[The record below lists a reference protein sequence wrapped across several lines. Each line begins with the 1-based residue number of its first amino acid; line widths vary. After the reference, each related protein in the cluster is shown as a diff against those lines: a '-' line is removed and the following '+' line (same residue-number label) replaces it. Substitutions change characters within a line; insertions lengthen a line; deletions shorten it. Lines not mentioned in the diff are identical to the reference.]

1 MRYVLYVLAS
11 VLASVGILFLRKLDL
26 QLFVSDGIF
35 VGMSS
40 LLINKFFWLG
50 MLFYGGAFVAFL
62 VIINTYK
69 ISTSVP
75 ALLGVYII
83 TVGVMG
89 YMIGEELSIRHL
101 IAYVFLIAGI
111 SLL

>member
-1 MRYVLYVLAS
+1 MRYILYMVAS
-11 VLASVGILFLRKLDL
+11 VLASVGIVFLKKLDL
-26 QLFVSDGIF
+26 QLFVRDGIYL
-35 VGMSS
+35 GMTGV
-40 LLINKFFWLG
+40 LTNKFFWFG
-50 MLFYGGAFVAFL
+50 MLLYGGAFVAFL

-83 TVGVMG
+83 TLGVVS
-89 YMIGEELSIRHL
+89 YAIGEELSARHL
-101 IAYVFLIAGI
+101 IAYALLVAGV

>member
-11 VLASVGILFLRKLDL
+11 VLASVGIVFLRKLDL
-26 QLFVSDGIF
+26 HLFARDGIYA
-35 VGMSS
+35 GMAGVLS
-40 LLINKFFWLG
+40 NKFFWLG
-50 MLFYGGAFVAFL
+50 MLFYGGAFVTFL

-83 TVGVMG
+83 TVSIMG
-89 YMIGEELSIRHL
+89 YVIGEELSVRHL
-101 IAYVFLIAGI
+101 IAYILLVAGI